1 MLVSV
6 AVALLLVAVLLGIW
20 ALALRARTGLP
31 WVPVI
36 YQDTARQI
44 VEKPLIARQL
54 GLTGRPD
61 YLVALRGYII
71 PVEVKPGR
79 QASVPYE
86 SDLMQ
91 LATYCVLVE
100 ETYHSAPPYG
110 LLRYEKRT
118 FRLDYTPHVRGEVLA
133 LVDEMRVVME
143 QTDCARSHDDPP
155 RCRSC
160 GFFEQ
165 CDQAIDLD

>member
-1 MLVSV
+1 MFVSV
-6 AVALLLVAVLLGIW
+6 ALALLLLAVVLGIW
-20 ALALRARTGLP
+20 ALSLRSRTGLP
-31 WVPVI
+31 WVPVV
-36 YQDTARQI
+36 YQDTSRQI

-54 GLTGRPD
+54 GLTGKPD
-61 YLVALRGYII
+61 YLVALRGHVI

-79 QASVPYE
+79 QATLPYE

-100 ETYHSAPPYG
+100 ETYRSAPPYG

-118 FRLDYTPHVRGEVLA
+118 FRLDYTPHVRNEVLA
-133 LVDEMRVVME
+133 LVDEMRAVME
-143 QTDCARSHDDPP
+143 QADCVRSHDDPA
-155 RCRSC
+155 RCRGC

-165 CDQAIDLD
+165 CDQAIALD